1 MALRPRSALFR
12 ETDSSALPLRY
23 VHLLPPIGGRKGKRA
38 NETNSTRFTMDFTRV
53 DIIGLSTSPSSGG
66 AYALVLGEVEGNRRL
81 PIIIGA
87 FEAQAIALE
96 LEKIQPPRPMTHD
109 LLRDTFEAVDVE
121 VTEVVIDE
129 LREGTF
135 FAKIRYRH
143 DGEEHQLDSRPS
155 DAVALAVRVDAP
167 IFVAPMVL
175 DEAGIVAEDESD
187 ISSLAEQAEETTG
200 TEEDEPSG
208 TELEQMQQKLEEAVE
223 EEDYE
228 RAAELRDEIQR
239 LEQERQQNQ
248 N

>member
-1 MALRPRSALFR
+1 
-12 ETDSSALPLRY
+12 
-23 VHLLPPIGGRKGKRA
+23 
-38 NETNSTRFTMDFTRV
+38 
-53 DIIGLSTSPSSGG
+53 
-66 AYALVLGEVEGNRRL
+66 
-81 PIIIGA
+81 
-87 FEAQAIALE
+87 
-96 LEKIQPPRPMTHD
+96 MTHD

-200 TEEDEPSG
+200 TEEDEPAG

>member
-1 MALRPRSALFR
+1 
-12 ETDSSALPLRY
+12 
-23 VHLLPPIGGRKGKRA
+23 
-38 NETNSTRFTMDFTRV
+38 MDFIQV

-66 AYALVLGEVEGNRRL
+66 AYALVLGEIDGNRRL

-109 LLRDTFEAVDVE
+109 LLRDTFEAVSIDVS
-121 VTEVVIDE
+121 EVVIDE

-135 FAKIRYRH
+135 FAKVRYQH

-167 IFVAPMVL
+167 IYVAPDVL
-175 DEAGIVAEDESD
+175 DEAGIAAD
-187 ISSLAEQAEETTG
+187 
-200 TEEDEPSG
+200 EEDVSALTEAESG
-208 TELEQMQQKLEEAVE
+208 GGGGADEEEAQPVSRLQRMENELEKAVE

-228 RAAELRDEIQR
+228 KAAELRDEIEALKR
-239 LEQERQQNQ
+239 EQSQN
-248 N
+248 

>member
-1 MALRPRSALFR
+1 
-12 ETDSSALPLRY
+12 
-23 VHLLPPIGGRKGKRA
+23 
-38 NETNSTRFTMDFTRV
+38 MDFTRV

-109 LLRDTFEAVDVE
+109 LLRDTFEELEVE

-135 FAKIRYRH
+135 FAKVRYRH
-143 DGEEHQLDSRPS
+143 NGDEHQLDSRPS

-167 IFVAPMVL
+167 IYVAPMVL
-175 DEAGIVAEDESD
+175 DEAGIVAEDESG
-187 ISSLAEQAEETTG
+187 ISSITQQAEEASAG
-200 TEEDEPSG
+200 EEEDTGG
-208 TELEQMQQKLEEAVE
+208 TELERKQKQLEKAVE

-239 LEQERQQNQ
+239 LEQEQEQEQNK

>member
-1 MALRPRSALFR
+1 MRNRGFPFFGASVGASTTLSRASELFF
-12 ETDSSALPLRY
+12 ELIEIA
-23 VHLLPPIGGRKGKRA
+23 
-38 NETNSTRFTMDFTRV
+38 MDFTRV

-109 LLRDTFEAVDVE
+109 LLRDTFEAVEVD

-135 FAKIRYRH
+135 FAKIRYRYN
-143 DGEEHQLDSRPS
+143 GEEHQLDSRPS
-155 DAVALAVRVDAP
+155 DAVALAVRMDAP
-167 IFVAPMVL
+167 IYVAPMVL
-175 DEAGIVAEDESD
+175 EEAGIVAEDESD
-187 ISSLAEQAEETTG
+187 ISSLAEQAEERAG
-200 TEEDEPSG
+200 AEEEEEGS
-208 TELEQMQQKLEEAVE
+208 ELERMQRKLEEAVE
-223 EEDYE
+223 AENYE
-228 RAAELRDEIQR
+228 RAAELRDEIER
-239 LEQERQQNQ
+239 LEQEEQQNQ

>member
-1 MALRPRSALFR
+1 VSDA
-12 ETDSSALPLRY
+12 SSEYTEIA
-23 VHLLPPIGGRKGKRA
+23 
-38 NETNSTRFTMDFTRV
+38 MDFTRV

-109 LLRDTFEAVDVE
+109 LLRDTFEELEVE

-135 FAKIRYRH
+135 FAKVRYRH
-143 DGEEHQLDSRPS
+143 NGDEHQLDSRPS

-167 IFVAPMVL
+167 IYVAPMVL
-175 DEAGIVAEDESD
+175 DEAGIVAEDESG
-187 ISSLAEQAEETTG
+187 ISSITQQAEEASAGGEEEETG
-200 TEEDEPSG
+200 G
-208 TELEQMQQKLEEAVE
+208 TELERKQKQLEKAVE
-223 EEDYE
+223 EENYE

-239 LEQERQQNQ
+239 LQQEQEQEQNK

>member
-1 MALRPRSALFR
+1 
-12 ETDSSALPLRY
+12 
-23 VHLLPPIGGRKGKRA
+23 
-38 NETNSTRFTMDFTRV
+38 MDFTRV

-109 LLRDTFEAVDVE
+109 LLRDTFEAVEVDVE
-121 VTEVVIDE
+121 EVVIDE

-167 IFVAPMVL
+167 IFVAPAVL

-187 ISSLAEQAEETTG
+187 ISSLAEQAEETSPSEE
-200 TEEDEPSG
+200 EED
-208 TELEQMQQKLEEAVE
+208 TELEQMQKQLEEAVE
-223 EEDYE
+223 AEDYE

-239 LEQERQQNQ
+239 LEQEQQQNQ